1 MRFLSLLFHLLKV
14 IFLCKSYVIILI
26 EGELIEN
33 GEIAHIQKFT
43 TYSFNFPR
51 QLPENVSKAVVHA
64 MKKNETT
71 I

>member
-1 MRFLSLLFHLLKV
+1 MRFLSLFFHLLKV
-14 IFLCKSYVIILI
+14 ICCSKSYVILLI

-51 QLPENVSKAVVHA
+51 QLPEDVAKAA
-64 MKKNETT
+64 MCVMKNHE
-71 I
+71 